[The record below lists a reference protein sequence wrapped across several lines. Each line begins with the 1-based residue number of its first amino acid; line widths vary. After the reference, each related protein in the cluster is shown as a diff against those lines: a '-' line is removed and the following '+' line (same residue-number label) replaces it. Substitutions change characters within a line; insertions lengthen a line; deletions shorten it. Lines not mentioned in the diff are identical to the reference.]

1 MVAEEKTTYENA
13 RSFDDDRFLVAR
25 LIQGDNSAWSWLLKE
40 VVYPLFWS
48 NIKGVRD
55 ICSRHGVSECDVA
68 SRLYRTLSRDDY
80 QPIRG
85 FQFKC
90 SFRSWIYWH
99 VWDSAQGAVREV
111 AGKIEREA
119 VSDSLVL
126 ETLIDRKTP
135 SPAKSLE
142 RRETADA
149 VNRMLARLWKD
160 NPARAM
166 ILLLRGDLGLSSKE
180 VGAFLN
186 KEPSNVDQI
195 FHRAQSSMRKMR
207 DEEDAYSRDMSV
219 G

>member
-1 MVAEEKTTYENA
+1 MWHNAFMENKTDKA
-13 RSFDDDRFLVAR
+13 GQPFDDDRHLVAELVR
-25 LIQGDNSAWSWLLKE
+25 GDNSAWSWLLKE
-40 VVYPLFWS
+40 VVYPLFWG
-48 NIKGVRD
+48 NIRGVRD
-55 ICSRHGVSECDVA
+55 MCSRHGVSESDVA

-90 SFRSWIYWH
+90 SFRSWIYWY

-126 ETLIDRKTP
+126 DTLIDRKTP

-142 RRETADA
+142 RRETANA
-149 VNRMLARLWKD
+149 VNGMLARLWKE

-207 DEEDAYSRDMSV
+207 DAEQSC
-219 G
+219 